1 MRRAPPHFALA
12 PAAAFLL
19 PVWGCQETV
28 TLGAEC
34 PAFRESCPSGER
46 EGDGGDT
53 GEPPQDGDAGPAA
66 IDGAAHSPADAGD
79 DGSDETPVF
88 GIRNPS
94 FELTRGNG
102 GEISKLGASEIEPWY
117 TCRDGLTATSEAEL
131 REESDDEPRVT
142 TAQDGETLVTL
153 NFPLGVALGAGLF
166 QELERPLRKG
176 QHVAFMIDVRNTSA
190 DDDPLSLVIS
200 GTNTGCI
207 AQERLAESREVT
219 EAEGWF
225 SLCMRFD
232 LPRDY
237 EEIALEARSSHA
249 LLGERSRL
257 LIDHI
262 RTSPDCR

>member
-1 MRRAPPHFALA
+1 
-12 PAAAFLL
+12 
-19 PVWGCQETV
+19 
-28 TLGAEC
+28 
-34 PAFRESCPSGER
+34 
-46 EGDGGDT
+46 
-53 GEPPQDGDAGPAA
+53 
-66 IDGAAHSPADAGD
+66 
-79 DGSDETPVF
+79 
-88 GIRNPS
+88 
-94 FELTRGNG
+94 
-102 GEISKLGASEIEPWY
+102 
-117 TCRDGLTATSEAEL
+117 
-131 REESDDEPRVT
+131 
-142 TAQDGETLVTL
+142 
-153 NFPLGVALGAGLF
+153 
-166 QELERPLRKG
+166 
-176 QHVAFMIDVRNTSA
+176 MIDVRNTSA

-219 EAEGWF
+219 EAEGWV